1 VVELVVIGFL
11 AGVVAGIS
19 PCILPVLPVVLAA
32 GITTPGAAGSWWSPR
47 ARPFAVVA
55 GLVLSF
61 SVLVLAGS
69 ELLSLL
75 GLPQSLL
82 QAVGVVL
89 LVAVGVGLLIPSVG
103 VLLERPFA
111 RLRVRPP
118 DGRAGGFVMGLGL
131 GLLFVPCAGP
141 VLAAITVAGATHQVG
156 LTAVA
161 LTLAFAAGAAVPLM
175 AAAIAGSQLQ
185 RCARFVGK
193 RSGSDASAG

>member
-1 VVELVVIGFL
+1 M
-11 AGVVAGIS
+11 AGIS

-55 GLVLSF
+55 GLVLGF
-61 SVLVLAGS
+61 SVLVSAGS

-89 LVAVGVGLLIPSVG
+89 LVPVGVGLLIPSVG

-131 GLLFVPCAGP
+131 GLLFVPCAANVWRQSRWPGRP
-141 VLAAITVAGATHQVG
+141 IG
-156 LTAVA
+156 L
-161 LTLAFAAGAAVPLM
+161 
-175 AAAIAGSQLQ
+175 
-185 RCARFVGK
+185 
-193 RSGSDASAG
+193 D